1 MSMDAALAGVN
12 NDFIVIIVQLYR
24 NKSMRSH
31 GLNTF
36 ADVRNCGSE
45 APSFRWGSA
54 RFIALKKTLM
64 HFAKR
69 WYRRYQLRRSLQ
81 EMDVQLIEKDI
92 GVGRG
97 SLFEEAYKPFW
108 RE

>member
-1 MSMDAALAGVN
+1 
-12 NDFIVIIVQLYR
+12 
-24 NKSMRSH
+24 MRSRD
-31 GLNTF
+31 LNTF
-36 ADVRNCGSE
+36 TDVTNCGPE

-54 RFIALKKTLM
+54 RFISIKKTLAQL
-64 HFAKR
+64 AKR
-69 WYRRYQLRRSLQ
+69 WFWRYQLRRSLQ
-81 EMDVQLIEKDI
+81 EMNVQLVEKDI